1 MCRLRCWELQNRH
14 RIRLESL
21 YAKKFERDGLI
32 TRAHNELKFM
42 KDHRGYKA
50 QPTIVYLP
58 ANWYITQ
65 IFQLSGWVWSAEYV
79 YCGGGISK
87 DDSQSRLPIN
97 SCFRKRSPTHA
108 TQQASNSCSKPI
120 LWVRVKLHLVGDPWF
135 PASTAFTGEQ
145 ILRNRTVHCNWIT
158 TIVTILFLNVRDH
171 SQT

>member
-1 MCRLRCWELQNRH
+1 M
-14 RIRLESL
+14 
-21 YAKKFERDGLI
+21 I

-42 KDHRGYKA
+42 KDHRGYKVTNNCVFA
-50 QPTIVYLP
+50 S
-58 ANWYITQ
+58 
-65 IFQLSGWVWSAEYV
+65 QLIYNPNFPIERLGTVAEYV

-108 TQQASNSCSKPI
+108 TQQASNSCSIPI